1 MDQPPVAKKVD
12 TCFRILHQEDN
23 KAVSS
28 YTDRQVVGLTTQ
40 VR

>member
-12 TCFRILHQEDN
+12 ACFQILHQEDN
-23 KAVSS
+23 EAVSS

>member
-23 KAVSS
+23 KAVFLLIQI
-28 YTDRQVVGLTTQ
+28 DK
-40 VR
+40 

>member
-23 KAVSS
+23 EAVSS

-40 VR
+40 VW